1 MIPLPDEPSRL
12 SIFKAALRKSPV
24 APDVDLGYLAKA
36 TPGFSGADC
45 VGIVQRASKLAIRQS
60 IEYDMKLD
68 RERKA
73 RAEAAGDGAMEEE
86 ETAEEVDEVPHI
98 TRAHFEEAFGYARR
112 SVSDAELRVSRLRRK
127 QGINYKDET
136 DIRSLLALRAIRCLH
151 VRFKRC
157 SGIQLQGWY
166 CLPVERARGRLLTF
180 SSYSSLTLKTLAR
193 PGRQVPSTTKPTM
206 TISTLRWG
214 MKERK
219 DRLYLRIWAR
229 TLAAKTLVSSQ

>member
-60 IEYDMKLD
+60 IEFDMKLD

-112 SVSDAELRVSRLRRK
+112 SVSDAELRVSYRRRN
-127 QGINYKDET
+127 QGMDCYDDT
-136 DIRSLLALRAIRCLH
+136 DIRLPLALRAIRRLY

-166 CLPVERARGRLLTF
+166 CLPVTEF
-180 SSYSSLTLKTLAR
+180 
-193 PGRQVPSTTKPTM
+193 
-206 TISTLRWG
+206 
-214 MKERK
+214 
-219 DRLYLRIWAR
+219 
-229 TLAAKTLVSSQ
+229 LVAH